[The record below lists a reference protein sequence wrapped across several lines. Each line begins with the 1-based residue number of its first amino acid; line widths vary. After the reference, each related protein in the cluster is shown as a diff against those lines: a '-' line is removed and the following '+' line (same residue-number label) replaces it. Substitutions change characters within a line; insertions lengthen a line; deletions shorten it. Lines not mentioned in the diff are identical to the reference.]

1 MIRRLLTV
9 MVLLTAVVALA
20 LAVPLALIVAQDQR
34 AAFISQLEVHTL
46 STASLLATQPVEEW
60 DATIDRI
67 AASTG
72 GRVVVVDADFQL
84 VGDSDDTGLD
94 RAFDRPEIQQ
104 ALDGA
109 LASDV
114 RGSATLGSELR
125 FVAAP
130 VVQDRQVVA
139 AVRLSLPEDQVTQRV
154 RQTQF
159 WLGVFVMAVM
169 VMAGLVA
176 WILARGIAAPLDALA
191 LTATELS
198 EDLSLRADAD
208 HGPQE
213 VRAVARAL
221 NSTASRL
228 DQLLRRAQAVAA
240 EASHHLRTPLTGI
253 RLRIEAIEDTA
264 QDPLVVKEATAALTE
279 VDRLTRRVEQVLALA
294 RGDANADRRE
304 IVNLS
309 SVARDRVESI
319 EPLASARGIA
329 VSLDAAEATRCLA
342 ADGSVARCI
351 DELLANSL
359 AYARSRVEVHVGMRD
374 SMAVLRVND
383 DGAGVPAA
391 ELPRILERFTRAST
405 AVPGGSG
412 LGLAMVRESVEDSG
426 GYVQLESPAG
436 SGLVV
441 TLQWPLATAPPNTFS
456 ATDTLGRQDS

>member
-1 MIRRLLTV
+1 VIRRLLTV

-34 AAFISQLEVHTL
+34 AAFISQLEVHAL
-46 STASLLATQPVEEW
+46 STASVLATQPIADW
-60 DATIDRI
+60 DTTIDRI

-72 GRVVVVDADFQL
+72 GRVVVVDTDLQL

-94 RAFDRPEIQQ
+94 RVFDRPEIQQ
-104 ALDGA
+104 ALAGA

-114 RGSATLGSELR
+114 RGSATLGSDLR

-130 VVQDRQVVA
+130 VIQNRQIIA
-139 AVRLSLPEDQVTQRV
+139 AVRLSLPEGQVDQRV
-154 RQTQF
+154 RQTQL
-159 WLGVFVMAVM
+159 WLGVFVTAVM
-169 VMAGLVA
+169 VIAGLVA

-191 LTATELS
+191 RTATALS
-198 EDLSLRADAD
+198 DDLSVRADAD

-253 RLRIEAIEDTA
+253 RLRIEAIEETA

-309 SVARDRVESI
+309 TVTRDRVESI
-319 EPLASARGIA
+319 QPLASARGIA
-329 VSLDAAEATRCLA
+329 VSLNATEATWCLA
-342 ADGSVARCI
+342 ANGSVARCI

-359 AYARSRVEVHVGMRD
+359 AYARSRIDVQVGVHD
-374 SMAVLRVND
+374 SMAVLRVSD
-383 DGAGVPAA
+383 DGTGVPQG

-426 GYVQLESPAG
+426 GSVQLESPAG

-441 TLQWPLATAPPNTFS
+441 TLQWIY
-456 ATDTLGRQDS
+456 DTP